1 MVLSLAARPVIS
13 AIPVLGLQ
21 KGFLV
26 FEVFFLP
33 LKFFS
38 LYLGVFFNG
47 ATVSVALYSVINS
60 VFYIFLF
67 LVVSRKLAGILRSSD
82 IDLRNGTQST
92 TRGVT

>member
-1 MVLSLAARPVIS
+1 MEKSIIYLGFFLDRPVIS
-13 AIPVLGLQ
+13 VSSY
-21 KGFLV
+21 
-26 FEVFFLP
+26 
-33 LKFFS
+33 S
-38 LYLGVFFNG
+38 LI
-47 ATVSVALYSVINS
+47 SS